1 MKKTHLL
8 FLFGGT
14 RKLTSVK
21 SRPNWDSAYAASVE
35 ALLLLFFEPCKFIM
49 LQNWFA
55 FSGLSVAL
63 PFGLVEEVD
72 VDSAEDKAS
81 AKVLASA
88 LGALS

>member
-1 MKKTHLL
+1 M

-21 SRPNWDSAYAASVE
+21 SGPNWDLACAASVE
-35 ALLLLFFEPCKFIM
+35 ALLLLFFEPGKFMM

-63 PFGLVEEVD
+63 PLGLIEEVD
-72 VDSAEDKAS
+72 VDSPEDKAS
-81 AKVLASA
+81 AKVLAST
-88 LGALS
+88 LGTLL